1 MGTDLTVF
9 NRLRPMSIGFN
20 SLFDQ
25 FESMLQSDFMSGS
38 NYPPYNIYRTDDNH
52 YTVELAVAGFRKDQV
67 SVSVQDNQLVI
78 ASRVPND
85 QEIADDS
92 LEEYDS
98 EMHGLAATL
107 EMDDGVKCSHEPVLI
122 HRGISQRAF
131 RRTFRLAEGVEVV
144 DAAMSDGMLSINLE
158 RIVPEED
165 RPRLIVI
172 K

>member
-98 EMHGLAATL
+98 E
-107 EMDDGVKCSHEPVLI
+107 
-122 HRGISQRAF
+122 
-131 RRTFRLAEGVEVV
+131 
-144 DAAMSDGMLSINLE
+144 INKE
-158 RIVPEED
+158 
-165 RPRLIVI
+165 
-172 K
+172 